1 MKLEFSDEKTL
12 ITHSQKAAK
21 FLGYAVLANRSNLA
35 KRDNTGR
42 LSRVYNKKVLLRIS
56 METIKKK
63 LLDFGVLE
71 VKTHN
76 GKEHWK
82 PRSIEKLSVMIT
94 WKSFKS
100 ITTRL
105 EDSTTIMRLQTTVL
119 YSTLTSISWSIVC
132 IKRLPANTRAKYPR
146 LPANINKMVYS
157 LYNIRAVREER
168 SNRHFTTKVSQE
180 EKPEIGENI
189 DNSTVVYHA
198 NRTSLIDRLKS
209 EV

>member
-82 PRSIEKLSVMIT
+82 PREHRKIICNDNLEILQKYNYTIRGFHNYYAIANNSSLLN
-94 WKSFKS
+94 SFKY
-100 ITTRL
+100 
-105 EDSTTIMRLQTTVL
+105 IME
-119 YSTLTSISWSIVC
+119 YSMYKTF
-132 IKRLPANTRAKYPR
+132 AGKY
-146 LPANINKMVYS
+146 KS
-157 LYNIRAVREER
+157 
-168 SNRHFTTKVSQE
+168 KVSKIARKYKQDGLFTVQYQGSKGG
-180 EKPEIGENI
+180 EKQQTFYNE
-189 DNSTVVYHA
+189 SFSRRKT
-198 NRTSLIDRLKS
+198 
-209 EV
+209 

>member
-82 PRSIEKLSVMIT
+82 PREHRKIICNDNLEILQKYNYTIRGFHNYYAIANNSSLLNSYKYIMEYSMYKTFARKYKQDGLFTVQYQGSKGGEKQQT
-94 WKSFKS
+94 FYNESFSRRK
-100 ITTRL
+100 T
-105 EDSTTIMRLQTTVL
+105 
-119 YSTLTSISWSIVC
+119 
-132 IKRLPANTRAKYPR
+132 
-146 LPANINKMVYS
+146 
-157 LYNIRAVREER
+157 
-168 SNRHFTTKVSQE
+168 
-180 EKPEIGENI
+180 
-189 DNSTVVYHA
+189 
-198 NRTSLIDRLKS
+198 
-209 EV
+209 

>member
-82 PRSIEKLSVMIT
+82 PREHRKIICNDNLEILQKYNYTIRGFHNYYAIANNSSLLNSYKYIMEYSMYKT
-94 WKSFKS
+94 FAGKYKSKVS
-100 ITTRL
+100 
-105 EDSTTIMRLQTTVL
+105 
-119 YSTLTSISWSIVC
+119 
-132 IKRLPANTRAKYPR
+132 
-146 LPANINKMVYS
+146 ANINKMVYS

-189 DNSTVVYHA
+189 DI
-198 NRTSLIDRLKS
+198 LP
-209 EV
+209 

>member
-82 PRSIEKLSVMIT
+82 PREHRKLSVMIT